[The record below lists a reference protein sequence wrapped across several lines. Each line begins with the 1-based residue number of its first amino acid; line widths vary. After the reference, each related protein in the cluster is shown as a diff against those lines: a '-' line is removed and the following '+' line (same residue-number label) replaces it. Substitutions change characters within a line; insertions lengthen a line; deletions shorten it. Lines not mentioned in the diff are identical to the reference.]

1 LAGAGGSAPPCGWR
15 TTHTVRGI
23 TGWCVLGLQAWYVVR
38 DGLRSNDIDEQVIR
52 TVFGG
57 WHIQHMTRA
66 AVPSDT
72 RTLELLV
79 IRLTT

>member
-1 LAGAGGSAPPCGWR
+1 
-15 TTHTVRGI
+15 VR
-23 TGWCVLGLQAWYVVR
+23 
-38 DGLRSNDIDEQVIR
+38 NDIDEQVIR